1 MQGLTCSILRIPLDE
16 VTSTQ
21 FDYNDVP
28 GYHSGKLKN
37 LDILNVGKNGKDN
50 VNRRRNNN
58 NITITSNNNN
68 NKSVCNNNNYTLTT
82 ITTKTT
88 NLNGNYF
95 DKLAVAVTSSYCI
108 QS

>member
-58 NITITSNNNN
+58 NKSVWNN
-68 NKSVCNNNNYTLTT
+68 NKYTLTT